1 MSTELQLEKHS
12 PEFRIEE
19 VGLDSPLLEAVVKLH
34 AAGKS
39 KLGPFPMGAFEDHA
53 RQKLILAAVAS
64 DKSVAGYAASRP
76 CNCWRCSVFCDSGRA
91 DA

>member
-1 MSTELQLEKHS
+1 MMGKELQLAKHS
-12 PEFRIEE
+12 PEFHIEE

-34 AAGKS
+34 TAGKS

-64 DKSVAGYAASRP
+64 DKSVAGYP
-76 CNCWRCSVFCDSGRA
+76 NCFGIYSKTRWNTGLSTTH
-91 DA
+91 